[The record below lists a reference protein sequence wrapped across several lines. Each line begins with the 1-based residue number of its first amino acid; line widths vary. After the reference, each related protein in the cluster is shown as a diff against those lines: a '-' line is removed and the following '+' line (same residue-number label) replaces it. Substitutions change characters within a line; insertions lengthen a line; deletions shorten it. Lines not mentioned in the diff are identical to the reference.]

1 MNVGQDGSSRDVF
14 DYSTDNDVIFA
25 GINTT
30 ATEKLQLG
38 FDIVYTN
45 SDASLDEVGLN
56 GGKWVTTHPAQL
68 YDFSDMDTYSDL
80 DLSRLEMTASA
91 RYAFAERWWASG
103 YYRYADFE
111 DDTPYLYDTTGSVD
125 EFGLSVGRS
134 F

>member
-1 MNVGQDGSSRDVF
+1 MFHYD
-14 DYSTDNDVIFA
+14 TDNDVLFA
-25 GINTT
+25 GINTN

-56 GGKWVTTHPAQL
+56 GESWVATHPAQI

-80 DLSRLEMTASA
+80 DLSRLEITASA
-91 RYAFAERWWASG
+91 RYAFADRFWLNG
-103 YYRYADFE
+103 YYRYADL
-111 DDTPYLYDTTGSVD
+111 DDDAPYLYDTTGSVD
-125 EFGLSVGRS
+125 EYGLSVGRS